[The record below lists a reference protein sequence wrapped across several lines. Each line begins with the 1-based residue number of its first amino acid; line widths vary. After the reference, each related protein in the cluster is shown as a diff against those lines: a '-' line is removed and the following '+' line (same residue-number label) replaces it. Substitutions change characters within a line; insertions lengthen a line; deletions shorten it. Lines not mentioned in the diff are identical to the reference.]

1 LNRKR
6 IIPVL
11 LLSGSGLYKTY
22 KFKKPVYIGDP
33 VNTIKIFNDK
43 QVDEIILLDIEC
55 SSKKS
60 EPKYGLIEKI
70 ASECFVP
77 LTYGGGVQNIDQVRT
92 ILASGIEKVSI
103 NSSLLNLN
111 FIKEAVSQFGSQ
123 SIVASIDYKRGW
135 FGNSI
140 WMGGGKRKC
149 KLGFDECCNLI
160 TDLNLG
166 ELLLTS
172 IDNEGTMDG
181 YDLQTIERISKKL
194 KIPVVANGGCASVD
208 HMLQALETGADA
220 VAAGSFFVFKGT
232 RQSVLVNY
240 PEPKVLEDQVFS
252 KL

>member
-11 LLSGSGLYKTY
+11 LLSGCGLYKTY

-55 SSKKS
+55 SSKKL
-60 EPKYGLIEKI
+60 EPKYDLIEKI

-77 LTYGGGVQNIDQVRT
+77 LAYGGGVHNIDQVRT

-103 NSSLLNLN
+103 NSSLLNFN
-111 FIKEAVSQFGSQ
+111 FIKKAVSQFGSQ
-123 SIVASIDYKRGW
+123 SIVVSIDYKSGW

-140 WMGGGKRKC
+140 WTGGGIRKS
-149 KLGFDECCNLI
+149 KLSLDEMCRII
-160 TDLNLG
+160 TDLNFG

-172 IDNEGTMDG
+172 MDNEGTMKG
-181 YDLQTIERISKKL
+181 YDLKTIERISKKL
-194 KIPVVANGGCASVD
+194 NIPLVANGGCSSVD
-208 HMLQALETGADA
+208 NMLQALKKGADA

-232 RQSVLVNY
+232 RQSILVNY
-240 PEPKVLEDQVFS
+240 PEPKVLEDKVFNN
-252 KL
+252 L